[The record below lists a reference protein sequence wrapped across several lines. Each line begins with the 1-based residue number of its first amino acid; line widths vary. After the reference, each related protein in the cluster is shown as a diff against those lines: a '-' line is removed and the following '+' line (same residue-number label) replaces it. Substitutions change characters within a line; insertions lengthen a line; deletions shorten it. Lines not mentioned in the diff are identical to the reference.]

1 MLNNILKEA
10 KLQQKEVLL
19 QTDDGKVYRGTIEE
33 IDNSRLKLRNNES
46 VWFIPVLEV
55 IDVKYNEPH

>member
-1 MLNNILKEA
+1 MLTKILKEA